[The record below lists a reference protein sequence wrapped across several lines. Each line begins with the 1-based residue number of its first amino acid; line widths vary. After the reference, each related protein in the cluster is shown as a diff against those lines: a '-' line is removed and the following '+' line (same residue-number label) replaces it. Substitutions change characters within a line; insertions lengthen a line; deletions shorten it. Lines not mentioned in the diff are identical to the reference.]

1 MNNKNPEKNKKR
13 LFPIYVYVLWGL
25 LALSI
30 VVYILCRVSVSFAD
44 FYNQYPGA
52 FVRAILAYMTN
63 LLPIS
68 LAEICIILAPAAV
81 VFIGVY
87 AYRHRKKEM
96 FSAVRFFICIITCAS
111 YFLSIFVVG
120 YGCGYHGSTLDV
132 KMGLTKKDVAPK
144 ELEDTAEWLATEV
157 AGLTDSIEF
166 EEESFS
172 KMPYSFSEMNNK
184 LLDAYDKVCEEYD
197 FIQKL
202 YSRVKPVMLS
212 EAMSYTHIT
221 GVYTYFTGE
230 ANVNVD
236 FPDYTIPFTTA
247 HELAHQRGIA
257 REDEANF
264 VAFLVCINSDDP
276 YIRYSGYLN
285 MFDYVSPK
293 LRAQKEEYKRVYAIL
308 PIEVQ
313 YERYAY
319 SEFFKKYQDSVA
331 GQVSESVNNGYL
343 QMQGTV
349 GTKSYGMVVDLTVAY
364 YKSENKK

>member
-1 MNNKNPEKNKKR
+1 MNNKKAKKR
-13 LFPIYVYVLWGL
+13 LFPIYIYVLWVM
-25 LALSI
+25 LALSAA
-30 VVYILCRVSVSFAD
+30 VYILCRISVTFAD

-52 FVRAILAYMTN
+52 LVRAILAYATN
-63 LLPIS
+63 LFPVS
-68 LAEICIILAPAAV
+68 LAETCIILAPAALI
-81 VFIGVY
+81 FIGVY
-87 AYRHRKKEM
+87 AYRHKSKEA
-96 FSAVRFFICIITCAS
+96 FSTLKFFICVLTCAS
-111 YFLSIFVVG
+111 YFLSVFIIG
-120 YGCGYHGSTLDV
+120 YGCGYHGSTLDI
-132 KMGLTKKDVAPK
+132 KMGLEKKDVAPD
-144 ELEDTAEWLATEV
+144 ELEDTAEWLANEV
-157 AGLTDSIEF
+157 ASLKDSIEF
-166 EEESFS
+166 NDKSFS
-172 KMPYSFSEMNNK
+172 KIPYSFSEMNDK
-184 LLDAYDKVCEEYD
+184 LLKAYDTVCEKYD

-202 YSRVKPVMLS
+202 YSRIKPVMLS

-230 ANVNVD
+230 ANVNID
-236 FPDYTIPFTTA
+236 FPDYTIPFTAA

-264 VAFLVCINSDDP
+264 IAFLVCINSGDP

-293 LRAQKEEYKRVYAIL
+293 LRAQNEAYKRVYALL

-331 GQVSESVNNGYL
+331 GQVSESVNNSYL

-364 YKSENKK
+364 FKSESQK